1 MDFDRVGRM
10 AIKTNQQLHA
20 IIFSLVFF
28 LSLMFHFSLISANDW
43 LTSEQFE
50 IMGLN
55 VQIYFTPEPGKISSE
70 LEEVRGII
78 NVTRTN
84 EDYILLVI
92 VSSYGTVQGN
102 ESIDINDF
110 GINIVINTTLDSYTE
125 EIPLETPTKGSFNT
139 FMVINFIWGD
149 LYSPL
154 HNKTVNMAAEYQKIN
169 RGIDLAVIIF
179 PGGII
184 VIFFGILIGSN
195 FILKKYKSQNLDLVN
210 VDEKFEQIQKFLRKF
225 LTRGGKFRKL
235 DLTEIDSIPNPGDL
249 GILEK
254 RKKNCYIKLEKLS
267 PRLQEFEEITQIIEE
282 GRNPV
287 VNNDLFKFISSNFIR
302 ASRKRENYPPLDNV
316 GDKVQKL
323 RDLLH
328 KGKWSEL
335 QSVEEIKLAW
345 FICMT
350 YNKST
355 NESNKQPLGRDFNI
369 ENEAG
374 ILLDN
379 IKSYNKVKL
388 NTIWPPDANLVR
400 QSRTN
405 LLEEIQMID
414 RVFEN
419 FAKMPKEEL
428 KKFVKNCRSVKK
440 EAKANLKWLDSS
452 KDLVDESEVGR
463 IAKRLQKI
471 YDLLDKEIDLADHLR
486 KKTKN

>member
-1 MDFDRVGRM
+1 
-10 AIKTNQQLHA
+10 
-20 IIFSLVFF
+20 
-28 LSLMFHFSLISANDW
+28 
-43 LTSEQFE
+43 
-50 IMGLN
+50 
-55 VQIYFTPEPGKISSE
+55 
-70 LEEVRGII
+70 
-78 NVTRTN
+78 
-84 EDYILLVI
+84 
-92 VSSYGTVQGN
+92 
-102 ESIDINDF
+102 
-110 GINIVINTTLDSYTE
+110 
-125 EIPLETPTKGSFNT
+125 
-139 FMVINFIWGD
+139 MVINFIWGD

-184 VIFFGILIGSN
+184 VILFGILIGSN

-369 ENEAG
+369 ENEAS

-414 RVFEN
+414 RIFEN